1 MASTKKERREK
12 KRASRNKRELR
23 KIVRY
28 IRQVAK
34 AKRLII
40 TAKRGDFSFTSPS
53 SARNIMF
60 NHRPEAHIET
70 VMRFPNKKEKYEEIM
85 CVLRSM
91 YYFGNFSM
99 KRNAYYT
106 LKAMAH
112 KNPEDPCVMN
122 FIKKHDMNSYTR
134 LMKTF
139 NTETP
144 YTETIFRLNLGDF
157 STTCI
162 TTVYINKEEKVDEYN
177 EDCIMIN
184 GGGDGNENKET
195 ENSGKEKEDSD
206 KRIEKA

>member
-1 MASTKKERREK
+1 MASTKKERIM
-12 KRASRNKRELR
+12 KRHNSKFRR
-23 KIVRY
+23 KIRKVMR
-28 IRQVAK
+28 IVANK
-34 AKRLII
+34 THTVSYLQM
-40 TAKRGDFSFTSPS
+40 AKRGDFSFTSPS

-60 NHRPEAHIET
+60 NHRPEVHIET

-139 NTETP
+139 NTEAP
-144 YTETIFRLNLGDF
+144 YAEAIFRLNLGNF

-162 TTVYINKEEKVDEYN
+162 TMYINKEEKVDEYN
-177 EDCIMIN
+177 EDYIMIN

>member
-1 MASTKKERREK
+1 
-12 KRASRNKRELR
+12 
-23 KIVRY
+23 
-28 IRQVAK
+28 
-34 AKRLII
+34 
-40 TAKRGDFSFTSPS
+40 
-53 SARNIMF
+53 MF
-60 NHRPEAHIET
+60 NHRPEVHIET
-70 VMRFPNKKEKYEEIM
+70 IMRFPNKKEKYEEIM

-139 NTETP
+139 NTEAP
-144 YTETIFRLNLGDF
+144 YAEAIFRLNLGNC
-157 STTCI
+157 SMTYSAMCI
-162 TTVYINKEEKVDEYN
+162 SKEEKVVEYDEY
-177 EDCIMIN
+177 CIMIN
-184 GGGDGNENKET
+184 GGGDGNENKEA

>member
-1 MASTKKERREK
+1 MASTKKERIM
-12 KRASRNKRELR
+12 KRHNSRNRREIR
-23 KIVRY
+23 KIMR
-28 IRQVAK
+28 IVANK
-34 AKRLII
+34 THTVSYLQM
-40 TAKRGDFSFTSPS
+40 AKRGDFSFTSPS

-60 NHRPEAHIET
+60 NHRPEVHIET

-139 NTETP
+139 NTEFP
-144 YTETIFRLNLGDF
+144 YAEAIFRLNLGNC
-157 STTCI
+157 STTC
-162 TTVYINKEEKVDEYN
+162 TTMYINKEEKVVEYD

-184 GGGDGNENKET
+184 GVGDGNENKET
-195 ENSGKEKEDSD
+195 EKILQEAENS
-206 KRIEKA
+206 APA

>member
-1 MASTKKERREK
+1 MRIVA
-12 KRASRNKRELR
+12 NKTHAVSYL
-23 KIVRY
+23 
-28 IRQVAK
+28 QM
-34 AKRLII
+34 
-40 TAKRGDFSFTSPS
+40 AKRGDFSFKSPS

-60 NHRPEAHIET
+60 NHRPEVHIET

-122 FIKKHDMNSYTR
+122 FIKKHGMNSYTR

-139 NTETP
+139 NTEAP
-144 YTETIFRLNLGDF
+144 YAEAIFRLNLGNC
-157 STTCI
+157 STTC
-162 TTVYINKEEKVDEYN
+162 TAMYINKEEKVVEYD

-195 ENSGKEKEDSD
+195 EKILQEAENS
-206 KRIEKA
+206 AQA